1 MAAVHARRL
10 VAAILARSPSVCR
23 ALAVAAVAVA
33 GCTPTYVPEDRTD
46 RREKVLRI
54 TSHAGGTHHAT
65 LVENGRWFQTFGNE
79 LMVIDV
85 TNGRELGRVE
95 GVKFGEG
102 GSLTDIVVNGDTAWA
117 VSSATALVEFDVSD
131 HNEPKV
137 TTTVLAA
144 ELGIEPELV
153 SAVGDELF
161 VSGRGGVVR
170 IEDRKRFLTGQSPQH
185 VVASTVGPVTCVG
198 RRIVAVEDGRYL
210 GAATS
215 LQSLPA
221 GVGPAGGYAFILQ
234 GQNGASVGLMT
245 PAFSEATHA
254 AVPAVVRRLRVC
266 GDRMFAVTDR
276 FLYAWRIEGNELV
289 EPEEIPLKGGL
300 DIALI
305 RPNHYAVSGS
315 FGRAMYRH
323 KGEDRRDGDTFYN
336 VERQP
341 GMLEVAVTDGRRIL
355 AGGREGFWL
364 WRIGGEPQITDKT
377 TDLTTVQAPEVS
389 AAWGGARI
397 VREKTPE
404 GLERGI
410 AVEVRHDG
418 QSFRHE
424 PDGKPAIQEVEIID
438 GDVWI
443 GHDRGVDVLRRVEVM
458 VQDDPAKDAKK
469 GGAPSGGAAAKGGA
483 APKQHLETRIEV
495 INRWRFEGP
504 VRFIYPERI
513 GGGATMVSLRGGF
526 VLVKPE
532 AVGEAPVFKGRGEV
546 E

>member
-1 MAAVHARRL
+1 MATASARRL
-10 VAAILARSPSVCR
+10 LAAILARRP
-23 ALAVAAVAVA
+23 ALAVALVAAVAA
-33 GCTPTYVPEDRTD
+33 SGCAPTYVPEDRTD
-46 RREKVLRI
+46 RREKVLKI
-54 TSHAGGTHHAT
+54 THHAGGTHHAT
-65 LVENGRWFQTFGNE
+65 VVENGRWFQAFGNE
-79 LMVIDV
+79 LLVIDV
-85 TNGRELGRVE
+85 TNGRELGRAE

-102 GSLTDIVVNGDTAWA
+102 GALTDLVVSGDTAWA
-117 VSSATALVEFDVSD
+117 VSSSTALVEFDVSD

-137 TTTVLAA
+137 TTALLAA

-153 SAVGDELF
+153 SAVGDDLY

-170 IEDRKRFLTGQSPQH
+170 VGDRKRFLTGQSPQH

-198 RRIVAVEDGRYL
+198 RRIVALEDGRYL
-210 GAATS
+210 GAASS
-215 LQSLPA
+215 LLPLPA
-221 GVGPAGGYAFILQ
+221 GIGPAGGYAFILQ

-245 PAFSEATHA
+245 PVFSEACHA

-266 GDRMFAVTDR
+266 GDRLFAVTDR
-276 FLYAWRIEGNELV
+276 FLYAWRIEGGSLV

-305 RPNHYAVSGS
+305 RPNHYAVAGT

-323 KGEDRRDGDTFYN
+323 KSEDRRDGDTFYN

-397 VREKTPE
+397 VREKSAE
-404 GLERGI
+404 GIERGV

-418 QSFRHE
+418 TSYRHV
-424 PDGKPAIQEVEIID
+424 PDGKPAIHEVEIID
-438 GDVWI
+438 GDVWV

-458 VQDDPAKDAKK
+458 VQDDDAPGAKR
-469 GGAPSGGAAAKGGA
+469 APGAAKGAAKGA
-483 APKQHLETRIEV
+483 DAPKQHLETRIEV

-504 VRFIYPERI
+504 VLFIYPERI

>member
-1 MAAVHARRL
+1 MASVHAGISLAATLARRAAVGRGL
-10 VAAILARSPSVCR
+10 
-23 ALAVAAVAVA
+23 ALAVVAAVAA
-33 GCTPTYVPEDRTD
+33 GCTPNYVPEDRTD

-54 TSHAGGTHHAT
+54 THHAGGTHHAT
-65 LVENGRWFQTFGNE
+65 QVENGRWFQAFGNE
-79 LMVIDV
+79 LLVIDV
-85 TNGRELGRVE
+85 TNGRELGRAE

-102 GSLTDIVVNGDTAWA
+102 GALTDVVVNGDTAWA

-131 HNEPKV
+131 QNEPRV

-153 SAVGDELF
+153 SAVGDQLF

-170 IEDRKRFLTGQSPQH
+170 VEDRKRFLTGQSPQH

-198 RRIVAVEDGRYL
+198 RRIVALEDGRYL
-210 GAATS
+210 GAASS

-245 PAFSEATHA
+245 PAFSELTHA
-254 AVPAVVRRLRVC
+254 AVPAVVRRLRIC

-276 FLYAWRIEGNELV
+276 FLYAWRIDGNALV

-305 RPNHYAVSGS
+305 RPNHYAVAGT

-323 KGEDRRDGDTFYN
+323 KSEDRRDGDTFYN

-397 VREKTPE
+397 VREKAAD
-404 GLERGI
+404 GVERGV

-418 QSFRHE
+418 KVFRHE
-424 PDGKPAIQEVEIID
+424 PDGKPAVHDIELID
-438 GDVWI
+438 GDVWV
-443 GHDRGVDVLRRVEVM
+443 GHDRGVDVLRRVETI
-458 VQDDPAKDAKK
+458 VQDTDGDAGAKSKARAAQPAT
-469 GGAPSGGAAAKGGA
+469 APR
-483 APKQHLETRIEV
+483 QHLETRVDV

-504 VRFIYPERI
+504 VLFIYPERI

>member
-1 MAAVHARRL
+1 MAPVPARRL
-10 VAAILARSPSVCR
+10 LAAILARRP
-23 ALAVAAVAVA
+23 ALAVALAAALGGA

-46 RREKVLRI
+46 RREKVLKI
-54 TSHAGGTHHAT
+54 THHAGGTHHAT
-65 LVENGRWFQTFGNE
+65 VVENGRWFQTFGNE
-79 LMVIDV
+79 LLVIDV
-85 TNGRELGRVE
+85 TNGRELGRAE

-102 GSLTDIVVNGDTAWA
+102 GALTDVLVNGDTAWC
-117 VSSATALVEFDVSD
+117 VSSSTGLVEFDVSD
-131 HNEPKV
+131 QNEPKV
-137 TTTVLAA
+137 TTTVLAP

-153 SAVGDELF
+153 SAVGDQLY

-185 VVASTVGPVTCVG
+185 VVPSTVGPVTCVG
-198 RRIVAVEDGRYL
+198 RRIVALEDGRYL
-210 GAATS
+210 GAASS
-215 LQSLPA
+215 LLPLPA
-221 GVGPAGGYAFILQ
+221 GIGPAGGYGFILQ

-245 PAFSEATHA
+245 PAFAEAAHA

-266 GDRMFAVTDR
+266 GDRLFAVTDR
-276 FLYAWRIEGNELV
+276 FLYAWRIEGNALV

-305 RPNHYAVSGS
+305 RPNHYAVAGT

-323 KGEDRRDGDTFYN
+323 KSEERRDGDTFYN

-397 VREKTPE
+397 VREKSAE
-404 GLERGI
+404 GIERGV

-418 QSFRHE
+418 NVFRHV
-424 PDGKPAIQEVEIID
+424 PDGKPSVHEVEIID
-438 GDVWI
+438 GDVWV
-443 GHDRGVDVLRRVEVM
+443 GHDRGVDVLRRAEVM
-458 VQDDPAKDAKK
+458 VQDDDAPGAKRAA
-469 GGAPSGGAAAKGGA
+469 GAAKGAA

-504 VRFIYPERI
+504 VLFIYPERI

-532 AVGEAPVFKGRGEV
+532 AVGEAPVFKGRGDV